1 MSTQL
6 APKPQANPAELL
18 ADRARRN
25 LAARAESADEL
36 RRLGLAL
43 GLYEEVDDA
52 GHDEHDEH
60 DERTRLATAS
70 PFLDSGSDAEKEACP
85 DPGRHIRRLYVA

>member
-1 MSTQL
+1 MSPQL
-6 APKPQANPAELL
+6 APEHQHQSQANPAELL
-18 ADRARRN
+18 ADRARHN
-25 LAARAESADEL
+25 LAARAEGADEL

-43 GLYEEVDDA
+43 GLYEEVDD
-52 GHDEHDEH
+52 DEH

-70 PFLDSGSDAEKEACP
+70 PFLDSGSDAEKEASP

>member
-6 APKPQANPAELL
+6 APEHQPQANLAELL

-25 LAARAESADEL
+25 LAARAEGADEL

-43 GLYEEVDDA
+43 GLYEEVDKA
-52 GHDEHDEH
+52 VHDEHDEH
-60 DERTRLATAS
+60 TRIATAS
-70 PFLDSGSDAEKEACP
+70 PFLDSGSDTEKDASP